1 MSRKLQQRCPE
12 RRVPD
17 NRIVQSYLFFG
28 GRCEEALQ
36 FYCNALGAQADLVV
50 HYKES
55 PEPPPPGVLC

>member
-1 MSRKLQQRCPE
+1 MKQQNRLNYKNTNTKN
-12 RRVPD
+12 D

-28 GRCEEALQ
+28 GRCEEALE
-36 FYCNALGAQADLVV
+36 FYCNALGAQADLV